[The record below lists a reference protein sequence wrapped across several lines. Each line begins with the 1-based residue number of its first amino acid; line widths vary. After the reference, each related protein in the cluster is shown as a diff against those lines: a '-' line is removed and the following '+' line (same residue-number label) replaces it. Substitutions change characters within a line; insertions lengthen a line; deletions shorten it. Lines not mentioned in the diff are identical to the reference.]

1 MILLPAAAAAQK
13 SAFLQ
18 GFKDLE
24 RAMLAEPARA
34 NAAIDTMA
42 AALAAWEAAPEARAA
57 ETLLDEETSPVPML
71 PLAAYARGFAEIG
84 RGDYRSALQSL
95 RQAAA
100 TSEDERTQLAAAGVL
115 ARDGRDLEAERVLR
129 ALVAGRPDSG
139 IGHWWL
145 ARVHERLNR
154 TPDARREY
162 EVVVS
167 MALTGRAPLYE
178 AIGRLAHAE
187 GDFGRAT
194 EAYQHRARLAPR
206 DPAAH
211 KDLAGILV
219 EQGRAD
225 DALAALD
232 AALSIDPRDAP
243 AHASI
248 GRIRLDAGQP
258 AEALASLLR
267 AVTLDP
273 AMYEA
278 RYPLALALSQTGRR
292 EDAAR
297 ELELFERGRRAA
309 TGQRRRAMAA
319 ESRRQESVPEDGRR

>member
-1 MILLPAAAAAQK
+1 MILLPGAAAAQK

-18 GFKDLE
+18 GFKDLD

-42 AALAAWEAAPEARAA
+42 AALAAWDAAPETRAE
-57 ETLLDEETSPVPML
+57 ETLLDDETSPVPML
-71 PLAAYARGFAEIG
+71 PLAAYARGFAEMG
-84 RGDYRSALQSL
+84 RGDYRAALQSL

-100 TSEDERTQLAAAGVL
+100 TREDERAQLAAAGVL
-115 ARDGRDLEAERVLR
+115 AQDGRNLEAERILR
-129 ALVAGRPDSG
+129 ALVAERPDSG
-139 IGHWWL
+139 IAHWWL
-145 ARVHERLNR
+145 ARMHERLNR
-154 TPDARREY
+154 IPDARREY
-162 EVVVS
+162 EVAVS
-167 MALTGRAPLYE
+167 MALTGRAPLYA

-194 EAYQHRARLAPR
+194 EAYRHRARLAPR
-206 DPAAH
+206 EPAAQ

-219 EQGRAD
+219 EQGRTD
-225 DALAALD
+225 EALAALN
-232 AALSIDPRDAP
+232 AAISIDPHDAQ

-258 AEALASLLR
+258 AEALASLQR

-278 RYPLALALSQTGRR
+278 RYPLALALTQTGRR

-309 TGQRRRAMAA
+309 TEQRRRAMAA
-319 ESRRQESVPEDGRR
+319 ESRRQETGPQDGRR